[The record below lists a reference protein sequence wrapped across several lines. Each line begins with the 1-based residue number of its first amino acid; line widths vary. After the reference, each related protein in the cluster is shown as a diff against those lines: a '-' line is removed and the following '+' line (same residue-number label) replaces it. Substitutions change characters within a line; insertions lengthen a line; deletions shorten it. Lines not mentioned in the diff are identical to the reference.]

1 MTPSGGSGSTA
12 YRTYTCPDCKGGKI
26 EQNKDGSEFCLDC
39 GWTNIHKISIRNYQ
53 FKNKRKSGRGQA
65 TGSGAH
71 ALFSGEGSLTSDGL
85 NSLQRAEIDEKPKL
99 NSKHVGAMGKLTAKS
114 TIKFAGKTL
123 PQTFQGTEKQATSAF
138 CEKCGATLKLTT
150 KFCGKCG
157 TPRT

>member
-12 YRTYTCPDCKGGKI
+12 YRTYTCPNCNGGKI

-65 TGSGAH
+65 TGSGSL
-71 ALFSGEGSLTSDGL
+71 ALFPGEGSLTSDGL
-85 NSLQRAEIDEKPKL
+85 NSLQRAEIGEKPKP
-99 NSKHVGAMGKLTAKS
+99 NSKRVGAMGKLAAKS

-123 PQTFQGTEKQATSAF
+123 PQTFQGTERQATSAF
-138 CEKCGATLKLTT
+138 CEKCGTTLKPTA
-150 KFCGKCG
+150 KFCG